1 MDEHA
6 SAAVKTD
13 LLGMVPALLNQAQDF
28 GKRRRDRA

>member
-1 MDEHA
+1 MDEHV